1 MVEESLKSQIKK
13 GLYWKFLEQF
23 SGYGMQFVVGI
34 FMARMLSPEDYGIT
48 ALPTVFIV
56 IAGIFADAGF
66 GPAMIRKEKLSD
78 EDLSTAFYYSTG
90 VGILLYISLFIASP
104 YIADFYNAPVL
115 TWLIRVSS
123 LGFLYGPI
131 GTPQNIILRRRLDFK
146 TPTKIAI
153 VTRILAAVLGIAMAY
168 YGYGVWALAIPG
180 MIAGIISLLLNI
192 YVVRWFPKLVWSK
205 ESFRYLWGFG
215 NKLMA
220 SSLLDTIY
228 NNITPAFIGKYYS
241 PADLGVYN
249 RALGYAQMPSQNIYG
264 VIANV
269 SYPVLSKIQ
278 NDDERLLQNYRRM
291 IKLSAF
297 VVFPLMMGLA
307 ALARPLVITMITE
320 KWEACIIYLQIM
332 CFTFMWW
339 PIHALNLN
347 VLQVKG
353 RSDYFLKLEV
363 VKKIWGLSVMAI
375 TLPMGVIYFCSAG
388 IISNFF
394 SLYVNT
400 YYTKKLLGYGIKS
413 QINDMLPSIV
423 LTTVMTVSVWAI
435 TLVLPNMI
443 LQIITG
449 LLLGMGI
456 YISGAYLFKFK
467 ELEDVFYLLSKRN

>member
-1 MVEESLKSQIKK
+1 MADENLKQKTKK

-23 SGYGMQFVVGI
+23 SGYGMQFVVGV

-56 IAGIFADAGF
+56 VAGIFADAGF
-66 GPAMIRKEKLSD
+66 GPAMVRKETLSD
-78 EDLSTAFYYSTG
+78 EDLSTAFFYSFG
-90 VGILLYISLFIASP
+90 VGVVLYLCLFGASP
-104 YIADFYNAPVL
+104 YIAEFYNAPVL
-115 TWLIRVSS
+115 TWLIRVSA

-153 VTRILAAVLGIAMAY
+153 VTRIFAAVLGIGMAY

-192 YVVRWFPKLVWSK
+192 YVVRWFPKLVWSR

-220 SSLLDTIY
+220 SNLLDTIY

-249 RALGYAQMPSQNIYG
+249 RAMGYAQMPSQNIYG

-297 VVFPLMMGLA
+297 VVFPVMMGLA
-307 ALARPLVITMITE
+307 TLARPLVITLITA

-347 VLQVKG
+347 ILQVKG

-363 VKKIWGLSVMAI
+363 IKKVWGLSVMAI
-375 TLPMGVIYFCSAG
+375 TLPMGIIYFCSAG
-388 IISNFF
+388 IISNIF

-400 YYTKKLLGYGIKS
+400 YYTRKLFGYGIRS
-413 QINDMLPSIV
+413 QIKDMLPSIV
-423 LTTVMTVSVWAI
+423 LTVVMALSVLGI
-435 TLVLPNMI
+435 TFIISNMV
-443 LQIITG
+443 LQIIAG
-449 LLLGMGI
+449 VLLGISI
-456 YISGAYLFKFK
+456 YVYGSYLFKFK
-467 ELEDVFYLLSKRN
+467 ELDDVLYLLNIKK